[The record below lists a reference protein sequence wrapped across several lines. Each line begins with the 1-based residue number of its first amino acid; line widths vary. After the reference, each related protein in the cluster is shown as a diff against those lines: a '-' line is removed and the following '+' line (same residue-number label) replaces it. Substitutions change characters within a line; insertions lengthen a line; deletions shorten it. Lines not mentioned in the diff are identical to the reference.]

1 KEIGVRKVLG
11 ASVSGITAL
20 LSRDFLKLVMISFAI
35 ATPVSWWMM
44 HTWLQDYPYRVA
56 IQWPVFVFAGL
67 LSFVISVATVS
78 YQAIKAA
85 IANPVKS
92 LRTE

>member
-1 KEIGVRKVLG
+1 LQNFAFRINIEWWMFAAAGLFVVVI
-11 ASVSGITAL
+11 AL
-20 LSRDFLKLVMISFAI
+20 L
-35 ATPVSWWMM
+35 
-44 HTWLQDYPYRVA
+44 
-56 IQWPVFVFAGL
+56 
-67 LSFVISVATVS
+67 TVS

>member
-1 KEIGVRKVLG
+1 MLIAFVTIG
-11 ASVSGITAL
+11 
-20 LSRDFLKLVMISFAI
+20 
-35 ATPVSWWMM
+35 
-44 HTWLQDYPYRVA
+44 
-56 IQWPVFVFAGL
+56 
-67 LSFVISVATVS
+67 